1 MSTRHLVD
9 PEVAPIIDLLA
20 VGDMTLETLP
30 EARAQLS
37 ERPSDLPPP
46 ALLPETAYAP
56 GRDGAPD
63 VKLLVYSP
71 PGDNR
76 SRAAILHIHGGGM
89 ILGDVEMSLM
99 SAPPIALAHDLV
111 IVSVDYRL
119 APEAPFP
126 EPQEDCYAALAWL
139 FANAADLGVDPARIM
154 IMGESA
160 GGGLSAALALMVRDR
175 GEYKLSAQILFYPML
190 DHRVG
195 GPDCPYDNP
204 VTGEFVWT
212 KGRNQFG
219 WGCLQGNYAL
229 DDNRIGW
236 FSPARVKDV
245 VGLPPTYIAIGALDL
260 FLDEDLDYARR
271 LTAAGVPCELH
282 LYPGAIHAFN
292 MIATAAVAQQANR
305 DLMDAIGRLSKGKA
319 G

>member
-9 PEVAPIIDLLA
+9 PEIAPIIDLLA
-20 VGDMTLETLP
+20 VGDMTVETLP
-30 EARAQLS
+30 KARAQLS

-46 ALLPETAYAP
+46 LFLPETAYAT
-56 GRDGAPD
+56 GRDRAPK
-63 VKLLVYSP
+63 VKLLVYRP
-71 PGDNR
+71 PSDNR
-76 SRAAILHIHGGGM
+76 RRAAILHIHGGGM

-126 EPQEDCYAALAWL
+126 GPQEDCYAALAWL

-160 GGGLSAALALMVRDR
+160 GGGLSAALALMARDR
-175 GEYKLSAQILFYPML
+175 GEYKISAQILFYPML

-212 KGRNQFG
+212 KSRNQFG
-219 WGCLQGNYAL
+219 WGCLQGTYAL
-229 DDNRIGW
+229 DDDRIGW

-245 VGLPPTYIAIGALDL
+245 TGLPRTFIAIGALDL

-271 LTAAGVPCELH
+271 LAAAGVPCELH

-292 MIATAAVAQQANR
+292 MIATAAVARQANR
-305 DLMDAIGRLSKGKA
+305 DLMDAIGRLSHGKA